1 MDIGLIEWG
10 KTKQNILKPTNNVAV
25 TIVKIA
31 DRYNI
36 LDKMDAIINADIIKV
51 CIWGSKNVYA

>member
-10 KTKQNILKPTNNVAV
+10 KTKQNILKPINNVAV

-51 CIWGSKNVYA
+51 CVWGSKNVYA

>member
-1 MDIGLIEWG
+1 MD
-10 KTKQNILKPTNNVAV
+10 TKQNILKPTNNVAV

-51 CIWGSKNVYA
+51 CVWGSKNVYA